1 MAACLPDIIQKGKAD
16 MQKNTY
22 NITGLEAVIKRSE
35 KTAKE
40 LGRLPGSFSETLKI
54 MMKERKI
61 TRTRLAIEINVAEST
76 VSRIRNNDDY
86 CVTKQMVIAICVA
99 MKLNPAEAFDLF
111 NKSCC
116 KLVMTNPQDV
126 AYYHI
131 LTSCGQYSIDDIN
144 EILEAKGFEILGG
157 K

>member
-1 MAACLPDIIQKGKAD
+1 
-16 MQKNTY
+16 
-22 NITGLEAVIKRSE
+22 
-35 KTAKE
+35 
-40 LGRLPGSFSETLKI
+40 

-116 KLVMTNPQDV
+116 KLVMTNTQDV

-131 LTSCGQYSIDDIN
+131 LTSCGQYSLDDIN
-144 EILEAKGFEILGG
+144 EILEARGFEILGG